1 MLLLLAKIGNWDR
14 PGHRKN
20 VNYPKRRRRRR
31 RISCGGG
38 GDNTRVT
45 GMEKH
50 ERMWV
55 GCICLAMHIFL
66 LLLLLLILLLLLFLF
81 VGYYCE
87 DSDSGCHYLE

>member
-20 VNYPKRRRRRR
+20 VNYPKRRRRR
-31 RISCGGG
+31 ISCGGG
-38 GDNTRVT
+38 DDARVT

-66 LLLLLLILLLLLFLF
+66 SLLLLTLLF
-81 VGYYCE
+81 VGYYRE
-87 DSDSGCHYLE
+87 DSDSGCHYYLE